1 MSNKATRK
9 FTHQLLSTVVK
20 IWIGTLSV
28 MFVVGLVSVITHLVN
43 GATSHYGF

>member
-9 FTHQLLSTVVK
+9 FTHQLLSVIVK
-20 IWIGTLSV
+20 VWLGTLST
-28 MFVVGLVSVITHLVN
+28 MAIVGLIAVISHLLN